1 MKADVAF
8 DKSRIGHYFLDFLVE
23 DRIVVELKSKP
34 FLNTVDVK
42 QVLEYLNKNNL
53 QLGIIVNF
61 GKDSLEQKRIINKD
75 YKEIREN

>member
-42 QVLEYLNKNNL
+42 QVLEYLRQLRTKKDHKQRL
-53 QLGIIVNF
+53 QRN
-61 GKDSLEQKRIINKD
+61 S
-75 YKEIREN
+75 